1 MNRFGVIPEGH
12 NTGKWRLITDLSF
25 PPGRSVND
33 GVDPDLCSL
42 TYTTVDH
49 VAEIA
54 VSLGKGTLLAKQ
66 DIESAYCLVPVHPQD
81 RKQFSGN
88 TTYML
93 TQCCPLVSGR
103 PRRSLCHSRRL
114 PLGIAA
120 ARDCP
125 RFALP

>member
-1 MNRFGVIPEGH
+1 VNRFGVIPEGH

-81 RKQFSGN
+81 R
-88 TTYML
+88 
-93 TQCCPLVSGR
+93 PLQAVQWKD
-103 PRRSLCHSRRL
+103 H
-114 PLGIAA
+114 I
-120 ARDCP
+120 
-125 RFALP
+125 